1 MDNRQ
6 NKKVN
11 DAMKKWTATV
21 ITALLIGVGI
31 LISPQNLR
39 AEGEI
44 PVFVSIIPQK
54 YFVKAIGGA
63 RVDVDIMVT
72 PGQAPETFEPGPA
85 QMKRLATAKIY
96 FAAGLPFESVWL
108 PKISSINPDMVI
120 VHTDAGIKK
129 QPIHRHDAHEPV
141 SRIKKP
147 VFHNHHHHDHHHDCG
162 EDDPHIWL
170 SPPLVM
176 RQAEN
181 ILTGL
186 IQASPGYQAEFESNY
201 SSFILKLKNLDAE
214 LRQLFSGH
222 KKGMFLVFHPS
233 WGYFA
238 DAYGLRQ
245 VSIEF
250 EGKEPKAKDLQE
262 LIRYA
267 RETGIR
273 TIFIQP
279 QFPTRQAEIIASEI
293 KGSLVHADPLAENWM
308 ENIRS
313 VAAALKEALR

>member
-1 MDNRQ
+1 
-6 NKKVN
+6 
-11 DAMKKWTATV
+11 MKKWTAAA
-21 ITALLIGVGI
+21 ITALLIGLGMLTSAQHV
-31 LISPQNLR
+31 R
-39 AEGEI
+39 ADEII
-44 PVFVSIIPQK
+44 PVVVSISPQK
-54 YFVKAIGGA
+54 YFVEAIGGA
-63 RVDVDIMVT
+63 HVDVDIMVT

-85 QMKRLATAKIY
+85 QMKRLAAAKVY
-96 FAAGLPFESVWL
+96 FATGVPFETSWL
-108 PKISSINPDMVI
+108 HKFSGINPNMSI

-129 QPIHRHDAHEPV
+129 LPIQRHDEHGPV

-147 VFHNHHHHDHHHDCG
+147 VFHHHDHRHDCG

-176 RQAEN
+176 RQAEH
-181 ILTGL
+181 ILAGL
-186 IQASPGYQAEFESNY
+186 IQASPGLQAEFEANY
-201 SSFILKLKNLDAE
+201 ASFTKELNELDAE
-214 LRQLFSGH
+214 LRQLFAGH
-222 KKGMFLVFHPS
+222 AEGLFLVFHPS

-250 EGKEPKAKDLQE
+250 EGKEPKAKDIQA
-262 LIRYA
+262 LIAYA
-267 RETGIR
+267 RDAGIR

-279 QFPTRQAEIIASEI
+279 QFSNRQAEIIAAEI

-313 VAAALKEALR
+313 VATSLKEALR